1 MERPVSTS
9 TIGRTVVVAG
19 YVVALAL
26 AGRPAWLAVL
36 LGVVL
41 VLVWVAPLV
50 LAPPR
55 RSSAAGRSSSPV
67 EPTEGTP
74 G

>member
-19 YVVALAL
+19 YLVALAL

-36 LGVVL
+36 LGAIL

-55 RSSAAGRSSSPV
+55 RRSAAGWSSIPV
-67 EPTEGTP
+67 DPTEGTP